1 MNNKQDSSSFFKKVL
16 EDLDLQDWKLEWYKE
31 ESPEG
36 YCWHHNK
43 TIKIGPA
50 SENVKLLMLHE
61 IAHIDTCL
69 ELNNKHSKE
78 FWDKYDSLREKYLP
92 GVDISES
99 EKHRR
104 QLNGC

>member
-1 MNNKQDSSSFFKKVL
+1 MTNKEFFYKVIK
-16 EDLDLQDWKLEWYKE
+16 DLNHQDWELEWYKE

-36 YCWHHNK
+36 YCWHSSKKIN
-43 TIKIGPA
+43 IGPA
-50 SENVKLLMLHE
+50 NRNVKLLMLHE

-78 FWDKYDSLREKYLP
+78 FWDKYDELRKKYLP
-92 GVDISES
+92 ETELSAGEM
-99 EKHRR
+99 HRR